1 LVAAAPGNHL
11 FDDASVPEA
20 VAETAPMPSRK
31 GSASSRTAV
40 STCDERQDEVEDVR
54 EARDAV
60 AEATSIATTITEQ
73 VIARSAVLK

>member
-1 LVAAAPGNHL
+1 
-11 FDDASVPEA
+11 
-20 VAETAPMPSRK
+20 
-31 GSASSRTAV
+31 
-40 STCDERQDEVEDVR
+40 VEDVR